1 MHASIAEFPSKALYS
16 SALISHESVASRR
29 LIDLPSINDKE
40 SEAAQDVLL
49 PTLVFF
55 DTSGTEMYERL
66 EGDDGD
72 SSVNKTTVGEGSRY
86 NENEAEI
93 VSKWVRQLVSRMSI
107 FAVPKI
113 I

>member
-40 SEAAQDVLL
+40 SEDAQDVLL

-93 VSKWVRQLVSRMSI
+93 VSKWVRQLVSCMSI
-107 FAVPKI
+107 FAVPKMI
-113 I
+113 